1 MSFLGSVARI
11 AGTIAPFVAGP
22 VAGTAIAT
30 AVGEVAKQEAK
41 KEFRKKQ
48 QARESEFSSMADFS
62 DFGTGRV
69 GAVQVPA
76 YNPPV
81 ATQNAGGGFFSD
93 VGNFFRSAGGVVREA
108 FGSGIP
114 QLFGVGRPAG
124 IAQQPAIT
132 SVTNIGAQESQ
143 GSGTIQAGFG
153 SGLGQLVNVG
163 SRLLRSP
170 AGQLGIG
177 TAVGGALSLM
187 SPDGRQIRITRKT
200 KRLAQQAYQLAM
212 GDLTAATQIFAQL
225 SGISVNEQ
233 QYVLIL
239 TKRFRNDGAVIT
251 KAALRKTRSTIRKM
265 KNMCDM
271 YDDLR
276 PAARRRTTMKRA
288 RAASTTLIKN

>member
-1 MSFLGSVARI
+1 MYKRQPY
-11 AGTIAPFVAGP
+11 T
-22 VAGTAIAT
+22 
-30 AVGEVAKQEAK
+30 
-41 KEFRKKQ
+41 
-48 QARESEFSSMADFS
+48 
-62 DFGTGRV
+62 
-69 GAVQVPA
+69 
-76 YNPPV
+76 PPV

-114 QLFGVGRPAG
+114 QLFGVGRPQG
-124 IAQQPAIT
+124 VAQQPAIT
-132 SVTNIGAQESQ
+132 TVTNVGAQESQ

-170 AGQLGIG
+170 AGQIGIG

-187 SPDGRQIRITRKT
+187 TPDGRQIRITRKT
-200 KRLAQQAYQLAM
+200 KRLAQQAYQLSM
-212 GDLTAATQIFAQL
+212 GDLSSATQLFAQL

-276 PAARRRTTMKRA
+276 PAARRRTPMKRA
-288 RAASTTLIKN
+288 RATTTLIKN

>member
-1 MSFLGSVARI
+1 MSFLRRAASIV
-11 AGTIAPFVAGP
+11 GTVAPFVAGP

-30 AVGEVAKQEAK
+30 VAGEVASQEAK
-41 KEFRKKQ
+41 KEAKKKQ
-48 QARESEFSSMADFS
+48 QQLAKEYNMADFS
-62 DFGTGRV
+62 DFAAGSR
-69 GAVQVPA
+69 GAVVVPP
-76 YNPPV
+76 YRPPV

-114 QLFGVGRPAG
+114 QLFGVGVPQG
-124 IAQQPAIT
+124 VTQQPAIT
-132 SVTNIGAQESQ
+132 TTMNAGAQESQ
-143 GSGTIQAGFG
+143 GSGSIQAGFG

-163 SRLLRSP
+163 SRILRSP
-170 AGQLGIG
+170 VGQIGLGTGI
-177 TAVGGALSLM
+177 GGALSLM
-187 SPDGRQIRITRKT
+187 DSTGRQVRITRKT

-212 GDLTAATQIFAQL
+212 GDLSTATQLFAQL
-225 SGISVNEQ
+225 SGLSVNEQ

-276 PAARRRTTMKRA
+276 PAARRRTPMKRA
-288 RAASTTLIKN
+288 RSSTTLIKN

>member
-1 MSFLGSVARI
+1 MSFLSNIVKDVAPI
-11 AGTIAPFVAGP
+11 VATVAPFVPGGQAVAA
-22 VAGTAIAT
+22 VAGAKVAADQRAAIRYQ
-30 AVGEVAKQEAK
+30 QELQ
-41 KEFRKKQ
+41 KEQ
-48 QARESEFSSMADFS
+48 MMMDYS
-62 DFGTGRV
+62 DFGSNRQ
-69 GAVQVPA
+69 GAVIVPP
-76 YNPPV
+76 YNPTPT
-81 ATQNAGGGFFSD
+81 TQNAGGGFFSD
-93 VGNFFRSAGGVVREA
+93 VGSFFRSAGGVVRDA

-114 QLFGVGRPAG
+114 QLFGVGRPQG
-124 IAQQPAIT
+124 ISQQPAVT

-153 SGLGQLVNVG
+153 AGLGQLVNVG

-177 TAVGGALSLM
+177 TAVGGALSLVD
-187 SPDGRQIRITRKT
+187 SSGRQIRITRKT

-212 GDLTAATQIFAQL
+212 GDLSTATQLFAQL

-265 KNMCDM
+265 KSMCDM

-276 PAARRRTTMKRA
+276 PAARRRTPMKRA
-288 RAASTTLIKN
+288 RASTTLIKN